1 MRARALGDGL
11 PHYAARTERFHQLV
25 TTGFPITAD
34 AVERIALM
42 DVCIIDV
49 GSHTVRMLLARRHNG
64 RIRPLHEEKAALGLG
79 AEVERLGRLS
89 EEKVDEAASL
99 VGSFARIARKAGA
112 DHVETIVTAP
122 GRQSA
127 NGDLLVRAL
136 REASAAGVRV
146 LSPEE
151 EGRLAFA
158 GALHGMSLEGES
170 VAVCDVG
177 GGSTEIV
184 VGSRS
189 GEPAWVRSVD
199 VGALRLTGR
208 YLEQDPPSREAL
220 SLARLTVEREFS
232 LLTPPLPKVGLA
244 AGGTARALR
253 KLVGEELGAAELEA
267 AIAKLRRSR
276 SARVAKEYGIDRGR
290 ARTLIGGA
298 LILEAVQCRLNVPL
312 CVSRAGLREGAVL
325 AVLEEAAA
333 AA

>member
-1 MRARALGDGL
+1 MMNVG
-11 PHYAARTERFHQLV
+11 
-25 TTGFPITAD
+25 
-34 AVERIALM
+34 
-42 DVCIIDV
+42 IIDV
-49 GSHTVRMLLARRHNG
+49 GSHTVRLLLARRDDG
-64 RIRPLHEEKAALGLG
+64 RIQPLRQEKAALGLG

-89 EEKVDEAASL
+89 EEKIAEAASL

-112 DHVETIVTAP
+112 VHVETVVTAP
-122 GRQSA
+122 GRQSP
-127 NGDLLVRAL
+127 NGENLVHAL
-136 REASAAGVRV
+136 HETSGAPVRV
-146 LSPEE
+146 LSPDE
-151 EGRLAFA
+151 EGRLAFS
-158 GALHGMSLEGES
+158 GAIHGMELVGES

-184 VGSRS
+184 VGSRG

-208 YLEQDPPSREAL
+208 LLQQDPPSSQAL

-232 LLTPPLPKVGLA
+232 SLTPPLPKVGLA

-253 KLVGEELGAAELEA
+253 KLVGEELGASELEA
-267 AIAKLRRSR
+267 AIATLRGSR

-290 ARTLIGGA
+290 ARTLVAGA

-312 CVSRAGLREGAVL
+312 RVSRTGLREGAVL
-325 AVLEEAAA
+325 AVLDEAAA